1 MTDELAPSVPARY
14 VVAVRTLCEFT
25 ARTGDIDVRFAITPS
40 AQEGTAGHAAVT
52 ARRSPGY
59 LREVSLRGTYEGLE
73 VRGRADGFDVEAQ
86 VLEEIKTH
94 RGDLARQPP
103 SQRAVHWA
111 QARIYGWLLCESR
124 GLAALTIRL
133 VYYDLDAARETWF
146 DETLSADALQA
157 FFVAQCARFTAW
169 ADAEKVHRSARDT
182 ALAAL
187 GFPHAA
193 FRPGQRALA
202 AAVYRCA
209 RDGGV
214 TAIEAP
220 TGIGKT
226 LGTLF
231 PMLRAMPVRPL
242 DKVVFL
248 AARTPGRGLALQAL
262 RTLDTAGARPL
273 RVLELVAR
281 DKACEHPGSACTGAT
296 CPLARGFYDRLPEAR
311 AAAAQAGW
319 LDRAA
324 LKAVAAHHAVCPYYL
339 GQEMMRWADVIIGD
353 YNYVFDTR
361 AAVFSLAQAQGDALG
376 VLVDEAHNLV
386 ERGRSMYTSAL
397 GREALAQARLEAP
410 ALASVWRRL
419 GAAWRGLATR
429 HAAPYTAADKLDAD
443 FVAALTQSVAPLA
456 EFLAGP
462 SGASATAVQ
471 QLYFDLL
478 HFLRLAERF
487 GDHSLFEVTQP
498 PAPASRPRTGAA
510 IRCVVPAP
518 HLASRWAGVSAAVLF
533 SGTFSPADFYA
544 DMLGLPANT
553 QRLSVP
559 TPFSAEQLEV
569 RIARHVSTRYADR
582 DRSLAPITDILAA
595 QFAARPGNYLAFFG
609 SFAYLESVLTHVVAQ
624 HPDVPV
630 WSQTPGMDEAARDAF
645 LARFVAGGQGIGF
658 AVLGGAFAEGV
669 DLPGE
674 RLIGAFVAT
683 LGLPQVNAANEA
695 LKARLQ
701 SAFGTSRGYDYAYLY
716 PGLRKVVQAAGRVIR
731 TPTDRGVLH
740 LIDDRFARPAVGAL
754 LPSWWDQNVVQSSS
768 STVLTGSRAG
778 RAEARGA
785 GASADAG

>member
-1 MTDELAPSVPARY
+1 MTDEALSPPARY
-14 VVAVRTLCEFT
+14 TVAVRTLCEFT
-25 ARTGDIDVRFAITPS
+25 ARTGDLDVRFAITPS
-40 AQEGTAGHAAVT
+40 AQEGTAGHTAVT
-52 ARRSPGY
+52 ALRGPDY
-59 LREVSLRGTYEGLE
+59 EREVSLRGEHAGVH
-73 VRGRADGFDVEAQ
+73 VRGRADGFDTDTH

-94 RGDLARQPP
+94 RGDLARQPS

-111 QARIYGWLLCESR
+111 QARIYGWLLCKARHFSS
-124 GLAALTIRL
+124 LTLRL
-133 VYYDLDAARETWF
+133 VYYDLDAGRETWF
-146 DETLSADALQA
+146 DETMSAEALQA
-157 FFVAQCARFTAW
+157 FFIDQCERFSAW
-169 ADAEKVHRSARDT
+169 ADVEIAHRQARDL
-182 ALAAL
+182 ALSAL
-187 GFPHAA
+187 RFPHAE
-193 FRPGQRALA
+193 FRAGQRSLA

-214 TAIEAP
+214 AAIEAP

-231 PMLRAMPVRPL
+231 PMLRAMPERPL

-262 RTLDTAGARPL
+262 RTLDTAGATPL

-296 CPLARGFYDRLPEAR
+296 CPLAAGFYDRLPEAR
-311 AAAAQAGW
+311 VAAARAGW

-324 LKAVAAHHAVCPYYL
+324 LRALAADHAVCPYYL
-339 GQEMMRWADVIIGD
+339 GQEMMRWSDVIVGD

-361 AAVFSLAQAQGDALG
+361 APVFALAQANGWSLG

-386 ERGRSMYTSAL
+386 ERARSMYSASL
-397 GREALAQARLEAP
+397 ARESLVDARHEAP
-410 ALASVWRRL
+410 ALAGLWRRL
-419 GAAWRGLATR
+419 GTAWRGLATR
-429 HAAPYTAADKLDAD
+429 HPAPYAACERLDGAFVTALNQA
-443 FVAALTQSVAPLA
+443 VAPLA
-456 EFLAGP
+456 EYLASP
-462 SGASATAVQ
+462 AGAGATAVQ
-471 QLYFDLL
+471 RLYFDLL

-487 GDHSLFEVTQP
+487 GDHSLFEVAQP
-498 PAPASRPRTGAA
+498 PAPVSRPATGAS
-510 IRCVVPAP
+510 IRNVVPAP
-518 HLASRWAGVSAAVLF
+518 HLAARWAGVRAAVLF
-533 SGTFSPADFYA
+533 SGTFSPAQFYG

-553 QRLSVP
+553 GRLTVAA
-559 TPFSAEQLEV
+559 PFAGDQLEI

-582 DRSLAPITDILAA
+582 ARSLGPIADILAG
-595 QFAARPGNYLAFFG
+595 QFAAKPGNYLAFFG
-609 SFAYLESVLTHVVAQ
+609 SFAYLAAALAHFTRQ
-624 HPDVPV
+624 HPEIPV
-630 WSQTPGMDEAARDAF
+630 WAQTPGMDEAARDAF

-683 LGLPQVNAANEA
+683 LGLPQVNPVNEA

-701 SAFGTSRGYDYAYLY
+701 AAFGQARGYDYAYLY

-740 LIDDRFARPAVGAL
+740 LIDDRFARPAVSAL

-768 STVLTGSRAG
+768 STVTGSRDAGLAG
-778 RAEARGA
+778 RAAA
-785 GASADAG
+785 GAAGAEDD